1 MAITIKFDEIIKAVR
16 TLHSATLPHT
26 IRYNWVEWSGET
38 FSDQNQTPFILPDYC
53 TLFFDLSPFHL
64 SGRESPRLV
73 LLWIDLPIGN
83 WAPPLSTW
91 PHCLFKMVSFFQFF
105 STCCRE
111 SNPHSTGLVMRIPGK
126 PTMIYI
132 QYPEGITYLNSIELQ
147 HTLSMFVFNVLA
159 QLHYWK
165 LKQWSCRSF

>member
-1 MAITIKFDEIIKAVR
+1 MKSSRRWELSI
-16 TLHSATLPHT
+16 LPHFRTRSDT
-26 IRYNWVEWSGET
+26 IEWSGVEWSET
-38 FSDQNQTPFILPDYC
+38 FSDQNQTPFILPGSARLLY
-53 TLFFDLSPFHL
+53 LIFWSLSFSFVWQGKPKIGSFVNWPAYWKLGAAIVHL
-64 SGRESPRLV
+64 TA
-73 LLWIDLPIGN
+73 LPIQNGKLFSILFYLL
-83 WAPPLSTW
+83 PRIESTFHW
-91 PHCLFKMVSFFQFF
+91 VSNAN
-105 STCCRE
+105 SW
-111 SNPHSTGLVMRIPGK
+111 K